1 LIDDLNMEGF
11 NVVMETNLQGM
22 DLNLK
27 YVVRG
32 VILTK
37 QGVII
42 CPRNIVA
49 MMGRMTNGSYS
60 SSKVVIAIVHSNVY
74 LQVMN
79 FLFWSPLC
87 IIGYYM
93 LLYDRK

>member
-1 LIDDLNMEGF
+1 MEGF

-37 QGVII
+37 
-42 CPRNIVA
+42 
-49 MMGRMTNGSYS
+49 
-60 SSKVVIAIVHSNVY
+60 
-74 LQVMN
+74 
-79 FLFWSPLC
+79 
-87 IIGYYM
+87 
-93 LLYDRK
+93 